1 MILASRASR
10 PVSRPRLLASA
21 HTFYK
26 AALSPIFHSTGL
38 VSGSCCFQPTC
49 SEYATLALAQH
60 GLPRGLWLTLKRL
73 LRCHP
78 FARGGWDPVPPLC
91 SSGCTSPG
99 QSTRPCACSAG
110 DFALKRDPISLQAP
124 PAGTIE
130 MPHPTN
136 DPT

>member
-1 MILASRASR
+1 MTDASPASRAET
-10 PVSRPRLLASA
+10 RLLAFA
-21 HTFYK
+21 HGFYK
-26 AALSPIFHSTGL
+26 AALSPIFHSTGI
-38 VSGSCCFQPTC
+38 VSGGCCFQPTC

-60 GLPRGLWLTLKRL
+60 GLMRGLWLTLRRL

-78 FARGGWDPVPPLC
+78 FARGGWDPVPPLDC
-91 SSGCTSPG
+91 INLG
-99 QSTRPCACSAG
+99 QSERPCACPAI
-110 DFALKRDPISLQAP
+110 DFARKRDPASPLAA